1 MSKMREEIARNDCF
15 LYIIHHFG
23 AKIIHFFLFSKART
37 AIQKKKTTFI
47 SSRYKTPLF
56 LTLWKESLKIIKLQE
71 ERCMNFK
78 HIHTI
83 FIIHKVSRLHRYL
96 NVSRSH
102 RWTVHTIKKYL
113 GYKKWYKKKTCKFT
127 VVFIAFVPN
136 RHLE

>member
-23 AKIIHFFLFSKART
+23 AKIIHFFYFLKHVQPYRKNNNFHF
-37 AIQKKKTTFI
+37 IQIQDT
-47 SSRYKTPLF
+47 
-56 LTLWKESLKIIKLQE
+56 SLSNVMKRKLENKLQE

-78 HIHTI
+78 HIHTV

-96 NVSRSH
+96 NMSRSH

-127 VVFIAFVPN
+127 VVFIAFVPD

>member
-56 LTLWKESLKIIKLQE
+56 LTLWKESLKISCKKKGAWTSNIYTQYLLFI
-71 ERCMNFK
+71 RC
-78 HIHTI
+78 HVYIVI
-83 FIIHKVSRLHRYL
+83 
-96 NVSRSH
+96 
-102 RWTVHTIKKYL
+102 WTCHVLIVEQYTLSKNILVTKNDIKKLASLQLFSLLLYL
-113 GYKKWYKKKTCKFT
+113 TG
-127 VVFIAFVPN
+127 I
-136 RHLE
+136 

>member
-113 GYKKWYKKKTCKFT
+113 GYKKWYKKLASLQLFSLLLYLTG
-127 VVFIAFVPN
+127 I
-136 RHLE
+136 

>member
-56 LTLWKESLKIIKLQE
+56 LTLWKESLKISCMKKGAWTSNISTQYLLFI
-71 ERCMNFK
+71 RC
-78 HIHTI
+78 HVYIVI
-83 FIIHKVSRLHRYL
+83 
-96 NVSRSH
+96 
-102 RWTVHTIKKYL
+102 WTCHVLIVEQYILSKNILVTKNDIKKKLASLQLFSLLLYL
-113 GYKKWYKKKTCKFT
+113 TG
-127 VVFIAFVPN
+127 I
-136 RHLE
+136 

>member
-23 AKIIHFFLFSKART
+23 AKIIHFFYFLKHVQPYR
-37 AIQKKKTTFI
+37 KKTTFI

-96 NVSRSH
+96 NMSRSH

-113 GYKKWYKKKTCKFT
+113 GYKKWYKKTCKFT